1 VTSLRSFLVLGLI
14 CLFSGCA
21 PKVELLNEPVGVS
34 GKLTKSGQPLGNV
47 TLMLQPLEKGHP
59 VPLKVG
65 ADGSYKGSVVP
76 GKYAYFLMPLDE
88 ANAAVL
94 NGVDASL
101 KEANMQRI
109 IALQPGQNQ
118 MDVAL

>member
-1 VTSLRSFLVLGLI
+1 MTSLRSFLVLGLI

-21 PKVELLNEPVGVS
+21 PKVEMLGEPVSVS

>member
-1 VTSLRSFLVLGLI
+1 MRSFLVLGLI

-21 PKVELLNEPVGVS
+21 PKVEMLGEPVSVS

-101 KEANMQRI
+101 KEANMQRTI
-109 IALQPGQNQ
+109 TVAPGQSSLN
-118 MDVAL
+118 VEL

>member
-1 VTSLRSFLVLGLI
+1 LI

-101 KEANMQRI
+101 KEANMQRT

>member
-1 VTSLRSFLVLGLI
+1 MTSLRSFLVLGLI

-21 PKVELLNEPVGVS
+21 PKVEMLNEPVSVS

>member
-21 PKVELLNEPVGVS
+21 PKVELLNEPVSVS

>member
-1 VTSLRSFLVLGLI
+1 MTSLRSLLVIGLL
-14 CLFSGCA
+14 CLFSGCSY
-21 PKVELLNEPVGVS
+21 KVEMLSEPVSVS

-65 ADGSYKGSVVP
+65 ADGAYKGSVVP
-76 GKYAYFLMPLDE
+76 GKYAFYLTPLDE

-101 KEANMQRI
+101 KEANMQRTI
-109 IALQPGQNQ
+109 SLEPGQSQ
-118 MDVAL
+118 LDVSF

>member
-1 VTSLRSFLVLGLI
+1 MTSLRSFLVLGLI

-21 PKVELLNEPVGVS
+21 PKVELLNEPVSVS

>member
-1 VTSLRSFLVLGLI
+1 MTSLRSLLVIGLL
-14 CLFSGCA
+14 CLFSGCSY
-21 PKVELLNEPVGVS
+21 KVEMLSEPVSVS
-34 GKLTKSGQPLGNV
+34 GKLSKSSQPLGNV

-65 ADGSYKGSVVP
+65 ADGSFKGSIIP

-101 KEANMQRI
+101 KEANMQRTI
-109 IALQPGQNQ
+109 T
-118 MDVAL
+118 VAPSQSSLNVEL

>member
-1 VTSLRSFLVLGLI
+1 MTSLRSFLVLGLI

>member
-1 VTSLRSFLVLGLI
+1 MISLRSLLVIGLL

-21 PKVELLNEPVGVS
+21 YKVEMLSEPVSVS
-34 GKLTKSGQPLGNV
+34 GKLSKSGQPLANV
-47 TLMLQPLEKGHP
+47 ILMLQPLEKGHP

-65 ADGSYKGSVVP
+65 ADGSFKGSIVP

-101 KEANMQRI
+101 KEANMQRTI
-109 IALQPGQNQ
+109 SLEPGQSQ
-118 MDVAL
+118 LDVSL

>member
-1 VTSLRSFLVLGLI
+1 MTSLRSFLVLGLI

-101 KEANMQRI
+101 KEANMQRT

>member
-1 VTSLRSFLVLGLI
+1 MTSLRSFLVLGLI

-21 PKVELLNEPVGVS
+21 PKVELLGEPVSVS

>member
-1 VTSLRSFLVLGLI
+1 
-14 CLFSGCA
+14 
-21 PKVELLNEPVGVS
+21 
-34 GKLTKSGQPLGNV
+34 
-47 TLMLQPLEKGHP
+47 
-59 VPLKVG
+59 
-65 ADGSYKGSVVP
+65 
-76 GKYAYFLMPLDE
+76 MPLDE

>member
-1 VTSLRSFLVLGLI
+1 MTSLRSFLVLGLI

-21 PKVELLNEPVGVS
+21 PKVELLGEPVSVS

-109 IALQPGQNQ
+109 IALQPDQNQ